1 MASTFRVY
9 KQFIPALLNEEDP
22 DWAKRQVW
30 VAKLNNEDTVDEY
43 ETEALAQAKA
53 DELSAA
59 DPTDRQYK
67 VVEIAEVV
75 EETPAPEEVGER
87 PTDSNTKA
95 EITAY
100 MDANS
105 ITYSSGDTKA
115 TLLEKID
122 AFWAQA

>member
-1 MASTFRVY
+1 MRTEISEVNGITVY
-9 KQFIPALLNEEDP
+9 TNIYEE
-22 DWAKRQVW
+22 
-30 VAKLNNEDTVDEY
+30 
-43 ETEALAQAKA
+43 
-53 DELSAA
+53 
-59 DPTDRQYK
+59 
-67 VVEIAEVV
+67 AEVV
-75 EETPAPEEVGER
+75 EETPTPEEVGER

-115 TLLEKID
+115 ILLEKID

>member
-1 MASTFRVY
+1 MYRIY
-9 KQFIPALLNEEDP
+9 KQFIPVLTDESDP
-22 DWAKRQVW
+22 TWAKRQVW

-67 VVEIAEVV
+67 VVEIAEAV

-105 ITYSSGDTKA
+105 ITYGSGDTKA